1 MDNKLRKYIQ
11 DILRE
16 IFTNKIAENP
26 EVMPQPAVKPQV
38 KPAPSPV
45 KTPVPAPQP
54 QPRRILKPSIHPGAD
69 PAPKA
74 KNGKPEPG
82 YKKKIEVGK
91 LNEAQFLGE
100 KLRYQKL
107 ISESPLGNGGGHI
120 GSGPNPN
127 ITKSI
132 NTNQNHPYKD
142 ISIFHKDTDGKKTI
156 QKIGQEEFDDVKS
169 NVDQN
174 GAQGVNAQ
182 SMIMQFQEMTKLEQS
197 NRRKLEALAKNT
209 VQKYFGVPD
218 EVMENILAI
227 LQAPGNVDG
236 RGMDDDGSDEMS
248 EEDLIQDFTPEE
260 QNLIKQHVDK
270 RIITNALIMGAGFK
284 SHNLLDKIQNELDA
298 ISPKLLPIYKKI
310 MAGANMQFWQMSPTR
325 DMKVN
330 KDDPGQKNIANVM
343 LGGKAELIIGEDKNG
358 DGIREVEGAKAE
370 AIIFPVLLH
379 EVVKAVLEYIFA
391 NGLPQFTSN
400 INRAIMSRTEKLHF
414 EHWHKLL
421 GPRLWKYLHDAIDY
435 IVHDREADYT
445 IVAYLLQEIS
455 ILPPNKFIQ
464 LVDYILHDGQKAIA
478 ILTKMLD
485 GIEEDMQS
493 GEAPE
498 STEPN
503 FSHVDD
509 MMDQIQALLNKPVG
523 DQSPIFNHKP
533 FSEMSNE
540 ELIAY
545 NALALEQ
552 GEYDKAAEARD
563 EIENRG
569 L

>member
-16 IFTNKIAENP
+16 IFDNKLSENP
-26 EVMPQPAVKPQV
+26 EVMPQPVTKPQV
-38 KPAPSPV
+38 KPTPAPV
-45 KTPVPAPQP
+45 KTPAP

-74 KNGKPEPG
+74 KSDKPEPG

-91 LNEAQFLGE
+91 LNEAKFLGE

-107 ISESPLGNGGGHI
+107 ISESPLGNGDTNF
-120 GSGPNPN
+120 GSGPNPH
-127 ITKSI
+127 ISKSI

-142 ISIFHKDTDGKKTI
+142 IPIFHKDTNGKKTI
-156 QKIGQEEFDDVKS
+156 QKIGQEEFDDVKTS
-169 NVDQN
+169 ADQN
-174 GAQGVNAQ
+174 GMDGKSAY
-182 SMIMQFQEMTKLEQS
+182 SMITQFQEMTKIEQV

-236 RGMDDDGSDEMS
+236 RGMDDDGDDDEMS

-284 SHNLLDKIQNELDA
+284 SHNLLDKIQNELNA
-298 ISPKLLPIYKKI
+298 ISPKLFPLYKKI
-310 MAGANMQFWQMSPTR
+310 MSGANLQFWQTAPKT

-330 KDDPGQKNIANVM
+330 KDDPNQKNIANVM
-343 LGGKAELIIGEDKNG
+343 LGGKAELIIGEDNNG

-391 NGLPQFTSN
+391 NGLPQFTTN
-400 INRAIMSRTEKLHF
+400 INRAIMSKTEKLHY

-455 ILPPNKFIQ
+455 VLPPNKFIQ
-464 LVDYILHDGQKAIA
+464 LIDYILHDGQKAIE

-485 GIEEDMQS
+485 GIEDDMQN

-503 FSHVDD
+503 FAHVDD

-533 FSEMSNE
+533 FNEMTND
-540 ELIAY
+540 ELMAY
-545 NALALEQ
+545 NTMALDQ

-563 EIENRG
+563 EMENRG
-569 L
+569 MN